1 MATDLRQIVQSLA
14 AFYDFTGRTVVDVGA
29 GGGQLAEYARP
40 ARRVVAIDRDA
51 SALTRLA
58 ARLAERGLAGK
69 FALVEGDF
77 LEHRLRGDVV
87 LFEFS
92 LHEMAEPER
101 ALAHAR
107 ELAADVVVIDH
118 APGSPWEWCAAED
131 ERVAVAW
138 RAVEQTPLRRLQSVE
153 AAQLFPD
160 YAALQARLALQGP
173 ESHKRIGGYRDQR
186 AISIPMPYR
195 LALL

>member
-1 MATDLRQIVQSLA
+1 MATDLQQIVQSLA
-14 AFYDFTGRTVVDVGA
+14 AFYDFTGRTVVDVGG
-29 GGGQLAEYARP
+29 GGGQLAEFARP
-40 ARRVVAIDRDA
+40 ARRVVAIDRDTA
-51 SALTRLA
+51 ALARLA
-58 ARLAERGLAGK
+58 ARLEECGLAGK

-131 ERVAVAW
+131 AQVDDAW
-138 RAVEQTPLRRLQSVE
+138 WAVERSPTRRLQTVE

-173 ESHKRIGGYRDQR
+173 ESRKRIGRYRDQK

-195 LALL
+195 LALI